1 MAVMARWMARFLIIT
16 RENSALPRTQ
26 ARTTARLP

>member
-1 MAVMARWMARFLIIT
+1 MAAMARAMAGFFVMA
-16 RENSALPRTQ
+16 RENSALPRRH

>member
-1 MAVMARWMARFLIIT
+1 MAAMARWMARFLIMT
-16 RENSALPRTQ
+16 RENSDLPRTQ

>member
-1 MAVMARWMARFLIIT
+1 MTAMARWIARFLIIT
-16 RENSALPRTQ
+16 SENSALPRTQ

>member
-1 MAVMARWMARFLIIT
+1 MEAMARVMAGFFVMT